1 MLFYRR
7 NLPHW
12 HPEGAVL
19 FLTWRLC
26 GSLPA
31 SFNTAKI
38 GCATDSPGKRFKTL
52 DAILDKAATG
62 ALWLNNPQI
71 ALSVVN
77 GIQTGACALN
87 FYDLHAFAVM
97 PNHVHLLISPKILVP
112 RIMNG
117 LKGVTA
123 HDANLILGRESI
135 SGRTNPSITG
145 FALSGSSTASAPTSN
160 SIPFPRVWLLV
171 RRTGP
176 GPAPPTTGNLS
187 SRGTACSCG
196 TANHGR
202 ARTQCALTECR
213 EAPPPTQ
220 PVPEDSAQVTKSGE
234 TMLLFLLPPL

>member
-1 MLFYRR
+1 
-7 NLPHW
+7 
-12 HPEGAVL
+12 
-19 FLTWRLC
+19 
-26 GSLPA
+26 
-31 SFNTAKI
+31 
-38 GCATDSPGKRFKTL
+38 
-52 DAILDKAATG
+52 
-62 ALWLNNPQI
+62 
-71 ALSVVN
+71 
-77 GIQTGACALN
+77 
-87 FYDLHAFAVM
+87 M

-234 TMLLFLLPPL
+234 TMLLFLLPPLCSNRPADPKCPLEHTPLHLCPVVYAYSFGKISHDVRLTARSNLSASLSAPSQSR